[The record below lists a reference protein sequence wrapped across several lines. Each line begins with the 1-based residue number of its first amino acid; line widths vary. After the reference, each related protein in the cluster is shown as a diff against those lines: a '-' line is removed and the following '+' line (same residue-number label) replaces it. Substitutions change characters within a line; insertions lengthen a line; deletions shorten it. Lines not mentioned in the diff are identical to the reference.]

1 MPDIMYLLNEEE
13 RSLPGFSTVGWRA
26 GRTTGRNTRGD
37 NVVPVTFAVP
47 DFDMP
52 RRDKLFD
59 FVSGIGSSAALET
72 TLGQKSP
79 G

>member
-1 MPDIMYLLNEEE
+1 M
-13 RSLPGFSTVGWRA
+13 R
-26 GRTTGRNTRGD
+26 RGD
-37 NVVPVTFAVP
+37 VVPVTFAVP
-47 DFDMP
+47 DFDMS
-52 RRDKLFD
+52 RRDKLFE